1 MELFNYV
8 RNSGY
13 ERESPFVNDV
23 KFHPVLKA
31 KKSFASGILAA
42 FMSADSNQASK
53 PSESEYAPKS
63 PVYSSATPTTSESSF
78 FGLLKK
84 KVSIYF
90 CLFEMVFHIESL
102 GSQNQR

>member
-1 MELFNYV
+1 MRMMVQMELFNYV

-42 FMSADSNQASK
+42 FMSSEPTQPTKQA
-53 PSESEYAPKS
+53 EQE
-63 PVYSSATPTTSESSF
+63 VVENTPTPATNSTTTDSSF
-78 FGLLKK
+78 LSKLKK
-84 KVSIYF
+84 KVS
-90 CLFEMVFHIESL
+90 L
-102 GSQNQR
+102 

>member
-42 FMSADSNQASK
+42 FMSSDTTQTPKTIDAE
-53 PSESEYAPKS
+53 PVPKS
-63 PVYSSATPTTSESSF
+63 PSKNSSTPTTSESSF

-84 KVSIYF
+84 KVSLF
-90 CLFEMVFHIESL
+90 GVCLKRIDSNVYL
-102 GSQNQR
+102 L

>member
-1 MELFNYV
+1 MDTVDNDVPGIRVGNERKRMIVQMELFNYV

-42 FMSADSNQASK
+42 FMSSEPTQPTKQVEQENMENNQ
-53 PSESEYAPKS
+53 E
-63 PVYSSATPTTSESSF
+63 
-78 FGLLKK
+78 
-84 KVSIYF
+84 
-90 CLFEMVFHIESL
+90 
-102 GSQNQR
+102 

>member
-1 MELFNYV
+1 MELFNYI

-42 FMSADSNQASK
+42 FTSSDASNVLEKQKESALGENG
-53 PSESEYAPKS
+53 E
-63 PVYSSATPTTSESSF
+63 ATPVASSGI
-78 FGLLKK
+78 FGKIKTKLL
-84 KVSIYF
+84 
-90 CLFEMVFHIESL
+90 
-102 GSQNQR
+102 

>member
-42 FMSADSNQASK
+42 FMSSDTTQAPK
-53 PSESEYAPKS
+53 PTDVESVPKS
-63 PVYSSATPTTSESSF
+63 PAKNSSAPTTSESSF

-84 KVSIYF
+84 KVSLF
-90 CLFEMVFHIESL
+90 GVCLKKVGSNVFVP
-102 GSQNQR
+102 

>member
-42 FMSADSNQASK
+42 FMSSDTTQTPKTIDAE
-53 PSESEYAPKS
+53 PVPKS
-63 PVYSSATPTTSESSF
+63 PSKNSSAPITSESSF

-84 KVSIYF
+84 KVSLF
-90 CLFEMVFHIESL
+90 GVCLKRIDSNVYL
-102 GSQNQR
+102 L

>member
-42 FMSADSNQASK
+42 FMSSEPTQPTKQVEQENMENNQAN
-53 PSESEYAPKS
+53 
-63 PVYSSATPTTSESSF
+63 VNPTNTDSSF
-78 FGLLKK
+78 LSKLKK
-84 KVSIYF
+84 KVS
-90 CLFEMVFHIESL
+90 L
-102 GSQNQR
+102 